1 MVGVLQQCNG
11 RLQQLGQ
18 TSEFAEVSVK
28 VCRPGNSLKPWGDVG
43 HWFCHS
49 GEATFFPSFCTAWST
64 DAICKVMLLYSSRT
78 VFQMEAH
85 VMFAH
90 RSLPRSEKNAFTI
103 WSQVLCA
110 HACLLSSLIKLRWTQ
125 SSLKSGECRSLKLGT
140 KIWDLAQG
148 TWHRNLEH
156 GSMLQICNAI
166 HCFDSSS
173 LSQHKRCPAKRS
185 LPRFKLSTTLPS
197 LQPSPIHKN
206 MPLASHKRTC
216 IEFYSI
222 WCPALSPMQL

>member
-1 MVGVLQQCNG
+1 M
-11 RLQQLGQ
+11 
-18 TSEFAEVSVK
+18 
-28 VCRPGNSLKPWGDVG
+28 
-43 HWFCHS
+43 
-49 GEATFFPSFCTAWST
+49 
-64 DAICKVMLLYSSRT
+64 
-78 VFQMEAH
+78 
-85 VMFAH
+85 
-90 RSLPRSEKNAFTI
+90 
-103 WSQVLCA
+103 LCA

-216 IEFYSI
+216 MEFYSI
-222 WCPALSPMQL
+222 DVLLSALCNSKMRLSRGAVLHTMSKRAKFSYPTHNIWRWLPTMYIPSVNPVCFTLVPSDLSLSIR